1 MLVISLAF
9 LRMSGKGLEMTCVLA
24 SSRPGY
30 ENIAKRL
37 TSETGEGFFYF
48 SNNEELTVKALNKI
62 KPIYVFFPHWSHIIP
77 KEIYTN
83 FECVMFHMTNLPFG
97 RGGSPLQNLIARG
110 IYETQ
115 ITAFRCEKGL
125 DIGPIY
131 WKRPLS
137 LYGTAEEIYLR
148 AADIIEDMI
157 KWIIANQPEPVPQQG
172 EGCYFPR
179 RKPEEGNI
187 AELESLEK
195 LYDYIRMLDAEGYP
209 HAFLETKHFR
219 LEFKRASLNPDYI
232 KADVIIRRK

>member
-1 MLVISLAF
+1 
-9 LRMSGKGLEMTCVLA
+9 MSYVLA

-37 TSETGEGFFYF
+37 TNETGERFVYF
-48 SNNEELTVKALNKI
+48 TSNEELIATALKEI
-62 KPIYVFFPHWSHIIP
+62 KPTYVFFPHWSYIIP
-77 KEIYTN
+77 EEIYKN
-83 FECVMFHMTNLPFG
+83 FECVMFHMTDLPFG

-125 DIGPIY
+125 DSGPIY
-131 WKRPLS
+131 CKKPLS
-137 LYGTAEEIYLR
+137 LYGTAEEIYMR
-148 AADIIEDMI
+148 AADLIEDMI

-172 EGCYFPR
+172 DGCYFPR
-179 RKPEEGNI
+179 RKPEDGNI
-187 AELESLEK
+187 AELESLEQ

-209 HAFLETKHFR
+209 RAFLETKHLR
-219 LEFKRASLNPDYI
+219 LEFERASLKPDYI

>member
-1 MLVISLAF
+1 
-9 LRMSGKGLEMTCVLA
+9 MTCVLA
-24 SSRPGY
+24 SSRPGS
-30 ENIAKRL
+30 EKIVKRL
-37 TSETGEGFFYF
+37 TSETGERFVYF
-48 SNNEELTVKALNKI
+48 TSKEELVDKALNEI
-62 KPIYVFFPHWSHIIP
+62 KPTYVFFPHWSYIIP
-77 KEIYTN
+77 GDIYTN
-83 FECVMFHMTNLPFG
+83 FECVMFHMTDLPFG

-131 WKRPLS
+131 CKRPLS

-187 AELESLEK
+187 AELESLEQ

-209 HAFLETKHFR
+209 RAFLETKHFH
-219 LEFKRASLNPDYI
+219 LEFERASLKPDYV
-232 KADVIIRRK
+232 KADVIIRRKKED

>member
-1 MLVISLAF
+1 
-9 LRMSGKGLEMTCVLA
+9 MTCVLA

-30 ENIAKRL
+30 KRIVKGL
-37 TSETGEGFFYF
+37 SGETGERFIYF
-48 SNNEELTVKALNKI
+48 TSNEELTARVLNEVK
-62 KPIYVFFPHWSHIIP
+62 PTYVFFPHWSYIIP
-77 KEIYTN
+77 EDIYTH
-83 FECVMFHMTNLPFG
+83 FECVMFHMTDLPFG

-125 DIGPIY
+125 DTGPIY
-131 WKRPLS
+131 CKRPLS
-137 LYGTAEEIYLR
+137 LYGTAEEIYMR

-179 RKPEEGNI
+179 RKAEESNI
-187 AELESLEK
+187 AELESLEN

-209 HAFLETKHFR
+209 RAFLETKHFR
-219 LEFKRASLNPDYI
+219 IEFERASLKPDFI
-232 KADVIIRRK
+232 KADVTICKKREE